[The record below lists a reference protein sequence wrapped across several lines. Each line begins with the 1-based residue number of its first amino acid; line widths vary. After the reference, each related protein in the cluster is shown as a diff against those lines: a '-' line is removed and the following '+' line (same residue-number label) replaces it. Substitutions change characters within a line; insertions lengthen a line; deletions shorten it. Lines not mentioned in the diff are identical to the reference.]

1 VSIDLN
7 NKKSSFVGFRKRL
20 WRNKMNK
27 SVFASIVLRAAIVL
41 ALPTQA
47 AWAAGNNSAADHATA
62 KANAGVSECVRAPN
76 VGAFA
81 SAPYTVPPC
90 LPR

>member
-1 VSIDLN
+1 MLIDLH
-7 NKKSSFVGFRKRL
+7 NKKSSFVGFWKSL
-20 WRNKMNK
+20 WRNKMSK
-27 SVFASIVLRAAIVL
+27 RVFASIVLRAAIVL
-41 ALPTQA
+41 VLPTQT
-47 AWAAGNNSAADHATA
+47 AWAAGNNIAADHAA
-62 KANAGVSECVRAPN
+62 ARANAGVSECVRAPN

>member
-1 VSIDLN
+1 MLIDLHT
-7 NKKSSFVGFRKRL
+7 KKSSFVGFRKRL

-41 ALPTQA
+41 VLPTQT
-47 AWAAGNNSAADHATA
+47 AWAAGNNIAAHATA
-62 KANAGVSECVRAPN
+62 KANAGLSECVRAPN

-81 SAPYTVPPC
+81 SDPYTMPPC